1 MNEKAEDTSSTWTDP
16 DDAPELTDEFFA
28 QATPMIDG
36 RTVSLEEF
44 LEAVHARF
52 LKPVCAP

>member
-36 RTVSLEEF
+36 RAVSLDEF
-44 LEAVHARF
+44 LNVVNARL